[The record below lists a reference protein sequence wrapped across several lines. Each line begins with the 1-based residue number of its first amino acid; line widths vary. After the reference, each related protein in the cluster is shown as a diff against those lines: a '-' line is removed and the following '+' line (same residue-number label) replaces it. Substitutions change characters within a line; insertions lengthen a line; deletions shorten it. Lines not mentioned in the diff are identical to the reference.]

1 MITLGQ
7 PLLNSPCYNSLTTMH
22 FMQHEKGNGHQV
34 GILLAVG
41 PQQAAAYMSDSAKAP
56 EQCTA
61 LKLADLEIQV
71 VL

>member
-1 MITLGQ
+1 
-7 PLLNSPCYNSLTTMH
+7 MH